1 MLLLR
6 SLNSGFP
13 FLRYAYLIFV
23 HFGTPP
29 YYLEV
34 KVKVKGSATARQ
46 GPHVTLK
53 KQQMGWGTRLATVG
67 SGEVGYE
74 SRRHAM

>member
-6 SLNSGFP
+6 SLDSGFP

-29 YYLEV
+29 HYLEV
-34 KVKVKGSATARQ
+34 KVEGSATARQ

-53 KQQMGWGTRLATVG
+53 KQTRLATVG

-74 SRRHAM
+74 LRRHAM

>member
-6 SLNSGFP
+6 SLDSGFP
-13 FLRYAYLIFV
+13 FLRYAYLKFV

-29 YYLEV
+29 HYLE
-34 KVKVKGSATARQ
+34 VKVKGSATARQ